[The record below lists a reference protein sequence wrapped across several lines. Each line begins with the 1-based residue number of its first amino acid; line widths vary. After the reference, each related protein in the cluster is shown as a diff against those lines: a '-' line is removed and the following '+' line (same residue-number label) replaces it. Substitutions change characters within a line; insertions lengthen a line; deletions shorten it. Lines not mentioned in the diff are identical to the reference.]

1 MTLEFC
7 QQIIMLHREIVG
19 KDAIDIVLKETS
31 FVLIVVFIDRIDEL
45 TAFSYVTIFKLYN
58 LVPAYRSVAA
68 VWRKDLQLAICDD
81 DSWAVA

>member
-31 FVLIVVFIDRIDEL
+31 FVLIVIFVDGIDDL
-45 TAFSYVTIFKLYN
+45 TALSDVTIFKPCN
-58 LVPAYRSVAA
+58 LVPAYRSVAT
-68 VWRKDLQLAICDD
+68 VWRKDL
-81 DSWAVA
+81 